1 MHMDLT
7 YAGCLHEAA
16 VLLSFSIPAVL
27 GGVVALPVNWLCS
40 AMLVNQPGGYG
51 QMGIFNAA
59 NQWFNVLMFV
69 PSLLGQVILP
79 ILSHRLKAADY
90 SESRKILTL
99 ALKVNSLVLLPLAL
113 LALASKPLMGLYGH
127 EFAAGWTTL
136 VLVLGSAGLLSVQMP
151 VGQLLAAS
159 GRMWTILL
167 MNLGWAT
174 AFSLGTWLLVHRG
187 APGLA
192 SARLIAYA
200 LHAAW
205 SFAYAYLALRAN
217 SRQASSNRPS

>member
-1 MHMDLT
+1 
-7 YAGCLHEAA
+7 
-16 VLLSFSIPAVL
+16 
-27 GGVVALPVNWLCS
+27 
-40 AMLVNQPGGYG
+40 
-51 QMGIFNAA
+51 
-59 NQWFNVLMFV
+59 MFV

-90 SESRKILTL
+90 SESRKILSL
-99 ALKVNSLVLLPLAL
+99 ALKANSFVLLPLAL
-113 LALASKPLMGLYGH
+113 LAVASKPLMGLYGH

-136 VLVLGSAGLLSVQMP
+136 ILVLGSAGLLSIQMP

-167 MNLGWAT
+167 MNLGWAV
-174 AFSLGTWLLVHRG
+174 AFTLGTWLLVHRG
-187 APGLA
+187 AAGLA

-205 SFAYAYLALRAN
+205 SFAYACFALQAHNRQVLSKRAV
-217 SRQASSNRPS
+217 